1 MLERFSKFGLLIIT
15 IFCLVGAASV
25 TGSYMYFN
33 NLHIGRGY
41 AAGGATLDANGNADF
56 AGTVTADD
64 LVANTFTGAVVMD
77 LDDITNVGITNP
89 VNGQVLKYLNGLWYN
104 GNLGAFDIDD
114 LLDVVITEA
123 ANEDF
128 LYYNGTNWVDGPI
141 LAAHL
146 NWLNATSTTNGN
158 IFIYNSNV
166 ATSTA
171 VSGDI
176 SLSATGVTAYT
187 GDLGNIP
194 DVTLTSLAAGHL
206 LYHNG
211 TVWANKAFD
220 WDLDDL
226 TDTVISTPATASL
239 LVYDGT
245 NWIDVALSGDGTINS
260 SGVLDIPVFDGDGDG
275 LVPDPGLSG
284 IDTFLCADGTFKTPS
299 VGSISGPGTSTNL
312 ALAIWDGTDGNT
324 IKNSSILSTVTNG
337 LVIPGTLTLGTGS
350 HIISN
355 SLGLIDGG
363 KIQGQT
369 ITSTQMSLSGVAAGT
384 YDPAHITVDSA
395 GRITYATTAVINL
408 IDLGDGE
415 TAYTGDAGKVIVVNT
430 AEDGWEFGAVVS
442 EAALASAIPVASV
455 SGEIAAGYIP
465 DFTGDSGT
473 GGVNGG
479 VPAPAAGDTVAGKF
493 LFADGTWAVPSGSGN
508 VAGPSSST
516 DNAVTRFDGTTGQTI
531 QNSGVIIDD
540 SNNITIPGTL
550 TVGSG
555 SNLLVNSAGL
565 IDGSK
570 IQALTVDF
578 GAFDIAGS
586 TELTTVADADMIA
599 IYDDSETTTKKIS
612 RANFLAG
619 YTGDDM
625 GSVDTEAEFEAA
637 LTDVTDVLTNNDANY
652 AYMINSAGT
661 SGQVWTSD
669 GDGRGAWATATG
681 GASAFTDL
689 SDVPAAYTGQ
699 AGKVVAVN
707 SGETALEFIAGGGGA
722 SAFTDLSDAPSA
734 YTSQGGKY
742 VRVNV
747 GETGLEFATVSGG
760 SAGPDTLCTL
770 LPSTYF
776 PPATAYAT
784 RDTRNNTPVL
794 DFDATT
800 DESAMWLDIL
810 PVRYAGGGITV
821 EIVFAATSAISGDV
835 VWCAQIERIGSEIQ
849 DLDADGFASA
859 KTVTVTTSGTS
870 GYTKKASLSFA
881 NGAEMDSV
889 AAGEAFRVKIY
900 RDADNA
906 ADTATGDAELIA
918 VHVKETP

>member
-146 NWLNATSTTNGN
+146 NWLNATSTTDGN

-312 ALAIWDGTDGNT
+312 ALAIWDGTDGDT

-465 DFTGDSGT
+465 DFTGDSGS
-473 GGVNGG
+473 GGINGG

-516 DNAVTRFDGTTGQTI
+516 DNAVTRFDGITGQI
-531 QNSGVIIDD
+531 LQNSGVIIDD

-599 IYDDSETTTKKIS
+599 IYDDSETATKKIS

-619 YTGDDM
+619 YTG
-625 GSVDTEAEFEAA
+625 
-637 LTDVTDVLTNNDANY
+637 
-652 AYMINSAGT
+652 
-661 SGQVWTSD
+661 
-669 GDGRGAWATATG
+669 

-689 SDVPAAYTGQ
+689 SDAPSAYTGQ

-707 SGETALEFIAGGGGA
+707 SSETALEFIAGGGGGA

-742 VRVNV
+742 VRVNT

-821 EIVFAATSAISGDV
+821 EIVFAATSATSGDV
-835 VWCAQIERIGSEIQ
+835 VWAAQVERVGAEAGP
-849 DLDADGFASA
+849 DADGLPA
-859 KTVTVTTSGTS
+859 
-870 GYTKKASLSFA
+870 
-881 NGAEMDSV
+881 
-889 AAGEAFRVKIY
+889 
-900 RDADNA
+900 
-906 ADTATGDAELIA
+906 
-918 VHVKETP
+918 